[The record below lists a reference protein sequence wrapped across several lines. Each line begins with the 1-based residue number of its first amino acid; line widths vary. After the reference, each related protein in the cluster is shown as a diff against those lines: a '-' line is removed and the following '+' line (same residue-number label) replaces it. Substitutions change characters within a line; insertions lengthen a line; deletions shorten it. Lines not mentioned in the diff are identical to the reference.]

1 MPEVFVLDTM
11 TYPQMPSGV
20 GIGVAVDVGVGV
32 DVPVAVA
39 VAVGPES
46 VGVAVGV
53 SVGADV
59 AVAVGVSV
67 GALVFVAVG
76 VLVCVGVSVGV
87 FVAVGVF
94 VGVGVGIDGSRKMM
108 GRNALCTVAGQPKAV
123 ALRIHS
129 ALSAAEPK
137 VSTGK
142 ATKTTLKFLPATV
155 VETAVNP
162 LTAPFESRQAGSP
175 GLSTST
181 WSS

>member
-46 VGVAVGV
+46 VGVTVGV
-53 SVGADV
+53 SVGIGV

-67 GALVFVAVG
+67 GAVVFVAVG
-76 VLVCVGVSVGV
+76 VAVGV
-87 FVAVGVF
+87 FVAVDVF
-94 VGVGVGIDGSRKMM
+94 VGVGVGIAGSRKMM
-108 GRNALCTVAGQPKAV
+108 GRKALCTVAGQPNAV

-162 LTAPFESRQAGSP
+162 FTAPFESRQAG
-175 GLSTST
+175 
-181 WSS
+181 